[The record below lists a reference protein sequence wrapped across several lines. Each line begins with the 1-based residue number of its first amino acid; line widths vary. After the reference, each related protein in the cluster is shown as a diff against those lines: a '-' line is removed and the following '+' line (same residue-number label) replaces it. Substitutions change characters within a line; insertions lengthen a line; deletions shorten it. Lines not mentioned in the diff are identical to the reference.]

1 MNTNWGLPFLSTS
14 EYKTLCPRSKII
26 IIAIYSEWVEND
38 KHPFSFGESLN
49 VRIGELISEDGFTL
63 ETVPVRQQRLFTKLG
78 LVNFNDKF
86 SFIFKD
92 TDSHLL
98 DDMNLKQV
106 FANGPKKPTNGP
118 EKLANG
124 HEKPA
129 NGPKKLTNGP
139 RKPANGPEKSE
150 RSSPKRGVVCSKV
163 PDHHGFERASIRRKR
178 TA

>member
-1 MNTNWGLPFLSTS
+1 MNTNWGLPFLFTS

-26 IIAIYSEWVEND
+26 IIAIYSEWIEND

-63 ETVPVRQQRLFTKLG
+63 ETVPVRQQRLFAKLG
-78 LVNFNDKF
+78 LVNFNDKY

-92 TDSHLL
+92 ADSHLL
-98 DDMNLKQV
+98 DDLKLKQV
-106 FANGPKKPTNGP
+106 F
-118 EKLANG
+118 
-124 HEKPA
+124 A

-139 RKPANGPEKSE
+139 RKSANGPEKSE
-150 RSSPKRGVVCSKV
+150 RSSPNRGVVCSKV